1 MDELRKE
8 YLKTEGLKLRVLE
21 RKREATKEE
30 IKNNVELWKKHFQIE
45 DILSKMVYSRN
56 QKT

>member
-1 MDELRKE
+1 MDELRKR

-21 RKREATKEE
+21 RKRDATKEE
-30 IKNNVELWKKHFQIE
+30 IQENVEAWKKHFQIE
-45 DILSKMVYSRN
+45 GILSKMVYSRN